1 MLRKLTSS
9 SSQFDVYPKKAL
21 GLRSHMF
28 LSYSLGR
35 ILRGKNGKQ
44 KKSHQT
50 PGENTKNELF
60 TTYLNGF
67 VSFGTKTSP
76 TMR

>member
-1 MLRKLTSS
+1 
-9 SSQFDVYPKKAL
+9 
-21 GLRSHMF
+21 MF

-67 VSFGTKTSP
+67 VSFGIKTSP